1 MTIPIKANRAYPS
14 LPAPGSSLE
23 AHTRLLEALKEAVEI
38 HERRIPNAYLD
49 SFVRLRE
56 LVELGLLEVRGG
68 QITSA
73 VEAGGGGGD
82 NGGGGGAVVS
92 TQLRGATW
100 TRGGETL
107 TTPANDV
114 LLYFPQAAKIH
125 GITLMGQTAAGSCE
139 LDIFKTPIGSL
150 SGGVGSSICGSNKPT
165 ITSGVQS
172 VDTTLA
178 GWTVDIDAGDVLTLR
193 LVSVSVFKHLFVQL
207 HIRES

>member
-1 MTIPIKANRAYPS
+1 MTISIKANRAYPS

-73 VEAGGGGGD
+73 VEA
-82 NGGGGGAVVS
+82 GGGGAVVS

>member
-1 MTIPIKANRAYPS
+1 MTISIKANRAYPS

-73 VEAGGGGGD
+73 VEAGGGGG
-82 NGGGGGAVVS
+82 GAVVS

-100 TRGGETL
+100 VRQGQAIS
-107 TTPANDV
+107 TPVNDV
-114 LLYFPQAAKIH
+114 PLYFPKAARIH
-125 GITLMGQTAAGSCE
+125 GITIVGMDVTGSCQV
-139 LDIFKTPIGSL
+139 DIWKGTPAAL
-150 SGGVGSSICGSNKPT
+150 PDENDSICGSSLPT
-165 ITSGVQS
+165 ISNGRSLT
-172 VDTTLA
+172 DTTLTGWDTLVEA
-178 GWTVDIDAGDVLTLR
+178 GSLLVLHLE
-193 LVSVSVFKHLFVQL
+193 SVSNFKQVFVQL
-207 HIRES
+207 HIKEIEE

>member
-1 MTIPIKANRAYPS
+1 HLRPGDDPVAHRLQGYGLAVRADWEHRGVLVAGGGDRQGARDGMTISIKANRAYPS

-73 VEAGGGGGD
+73 VEAGGGG
-82 NGGGGGAVVS
+82 AVVS

-125 GITLMGQTAAGSCE
+125 GITL
-139 LDIFKTPIGSL
+139 
-150 SGGVGSSICGSNKPT
+150 
-165 ITSGVQS
+165 
-172 VDTTLA
+172 
-178 GWTVDIDAGDVLTLR
+178 
-193 LVSVSVFKHLFVQL
+193 
-207 HIRES
+207 